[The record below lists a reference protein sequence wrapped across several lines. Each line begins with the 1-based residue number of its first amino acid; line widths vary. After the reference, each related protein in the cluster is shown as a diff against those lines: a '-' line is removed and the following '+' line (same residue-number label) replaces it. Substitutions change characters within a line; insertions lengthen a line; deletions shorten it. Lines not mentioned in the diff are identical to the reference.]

1 MNKKRIHFIDLAKG
15 FAILLVIIGHI
26 ETIPYVK
33 HLIYSFHMPLFFIL
47 SGYFF
52 KNEESF
58 RIAFKKLFSNLIIPY
73 LIVGGIMRV
82 YAMTENALNGLPFSW
97 DDLLS
102 LPFVLWKWKGDVVS
116 AGAIWFLP
124 VLFLSKLYLLQLLR
138 YKNYLFILILG
149 ALLSIWFVKKT
160 GIIIPLGILQGL
172 VCAVFI
178 YVGSILHKY
187 NLFSFKL
194 SWLLLGVLWVGVL
207 LSVRNVNLA
216 VRINHYSMG
225 LFTLIETC
233 FISYL
238 FCATCQKFDSLNY
251 FNKFKEYLIW
261 CGRYSL
267 VILCIH
273 SIEGRFH
280 WFSLPHEYFIAEII
294 IRIGYIS
301 LLTWLCTKWK
311 PTQWVFH
318 IKK

>member
-1 MNKKRIHFIDLAKG
+1 MKQRIQFIDLAKG

-26 ETIPYVK
+26 DTIPYVK

-58 RIAFKKLFSNLIIPY
+58 RKAFKKLFSTLIIPY

-82 YAMTENALNGLPFSW
+82 YAMTENTLNGQPFSW
-97 DDLLS
+97 IDLLS

-138 YKNYLFILILG
+138 YKNYRFILILG

-160 GIIIPLGILQGL
+160 GIIIPLCILQGL
-172 VCAVFI
+172 VCAVFV

-194 SWLLLGVLWVGVL
+194 SWLLLGVLWIGVL

-238 FCATCQKFDSLNY
+238 FCATCQKFESLNF
-251 FNKFKEYLIW
+251 FNKFQEYLIW

-267 VILCIH
+267 IILCIH

-280 WFSLPHEYFIAEII
+280 WFSLPHEYFIAEVI

-301 LLTWLCTKWK
+301 LLTCLCTKWK

>member
-1 MNKKRIHFIDLAKG
+1 MNKKRIQFIDLAKG

-58 RIAFKKLFSNLIIPY
+58 RKAFKKLFSTLIIPY

-82 YAMTENALNGLPFSW
+82 YAMTENTLNGQPFSY

-172 VCAVFI
+172 VCAVFV
-178 YVGSILHKY
+178 YVGSIWHKY
-187 NLFSFKL
+187 YFFSFKL
-194 SWLLLGVLWVGVL
+194 SWLLLV
-207 LSVRNVNLA
+207 S
-216 VRINHYSMG
+216 
-225 LFTLIETC
+225 
-233 FISYL
+233 
-238 FCATCQKFDSLNY
+238 CQF
-251 FNKFKEYLIW
+251 
-261 CGRYSL
+261 
-267 VILCIH
+267 
-273 SIEGRFH
+273 
-280 WFSLPHEYFIAEII
+280 
-294 IRIGYIS
+294 
-301 LLTWLCTKWK
+301 
-311 PTQWVFH
+311 
-318 IKK
+318 